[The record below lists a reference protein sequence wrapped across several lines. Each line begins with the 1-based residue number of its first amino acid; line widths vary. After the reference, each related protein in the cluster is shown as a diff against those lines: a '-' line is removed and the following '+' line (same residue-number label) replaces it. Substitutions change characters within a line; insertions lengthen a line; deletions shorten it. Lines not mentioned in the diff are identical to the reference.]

1 MKMNK
6 VRIMAECAIMIALA
20 TGLSYLKPF
29 EAPMGG
35 GVTILSQAPIVVIG
49 YRHGWKWG
57 SFTGVVHGVLQMVL
71 QGLGNF
77 SYVKG
82 LPAYLILI
90 FMDYL
95 LAFGVLGLGGALF
108 RNLKNQPLGI
118 GMGAAA
124 ASVMRFVCHFIS
136 GVTIWGDYAE
146 GWSGVWAYS
155 AAYNGWYMAIELVIT
170 VVGCVALA
178 AALDLKSPDLIR
190 KKTTN

>member
-6 VRIMAECAIMIALA
+6 VRILAECAIMIALA
-20 TGLSYLKPF
+20 TGLSYLQPIT
-29 EAPMGG
+29 APMGG

-90 FMDYL
+90 LMDYL

-108 RNLKNQPLGI
+108 RNVKNQPIGI
-118 GMGAAA
+118 GLGAAA

-146 GWSGVWAYS
+146 GWSGVWGYS
-155 AAYNGWYMAIELVIT
+155 AAYNGWYMAIELAIT

-178 AALDLKSPDLIR
+178 MALDLKSPDLIR
-190 KKTTN
+190 KKTAK